1 MKFFSCNFLVKITM
15 YQVEHRPTGIMV
27 KLLSWYSDF
36 ISSKILEV
44 VTSCQMSSNYKGKQ
58 NTLIL
63 AGTGQAS
70 KQSRACSLGQWFLCR
85 DSRSEKTTYQNICS
99 SQSQRRFSAK
109 HGMGISSRKHIKVIN
124 NMGEWKENIKLYT
137 HTHTHTPLISFLG
150 LTDRNT
156 PLDLVELTVLF
167 CLSICINDEGYTV
180 QFEEKCIK
188 VHQVAAQ

>member
-1 MKFFSCNFLVKITM
+1 
-15 YQVEHRPTGIMV
+15 
-27 KLLSWYSDF
+27 
-36 ISSKILEV
+36 
-44 VTSCQMSSNYKGKQ
+44 
-58 NTLIL
+58 
-63 AGTGQAS
+63 
-70 KQSRACSLGQWFLCR
+70 
-85 DSRSEKTTYQNICS
+85 
-99 SQSQRRFSAK
+99 
-109 HGMGISSRKHIKVIN
+109 
-124 NMGEWKENIKLYT
+124 MGEWKENIKLYT